1 MVLKK
6 MVSQPDSYDGSPS
19 RFSLDSLVGISSFGS
34 SPTSTLYQSTCSP
47 PMSPVSSIGQNSV
60 NELASSVRN
69 MQLGNGTRL
78 SANSVSGAGFCSHRN
93 LSTLR
98 PGYTSLPSTPT
109 RKPTRS
115 GGSIFDQWDH
125 GFTREEPVM
134 ERVESG
140 KEIRAKMYAKLSR
153 ENSLAGRVDSAQ
165 HDEWVSELV
174 E

>member
-1 MVLKK
+1 

-78 SANSVSGAGFCSHRN
+78 SANSVSGAGFCSPRN

-98 PGYTSLPSTPT
+98 PGYTSLPFT
-109 RKPTRS
+109 PTRS
-115 GGSIFDQWDH
+115 GGNIFDQWDH

-140 KEIRAKMYAKLSR
+140 KEIREKMYAKLR